1 MEAQVILQV
10 HFLLKEVM
18 GVTALDR
25 LISPVV
31 EVAVPLL
38 LVAPLLV
45 LALEAMAE
53 TGPHLV
59 FLVEALLM
67 PEVVVVLPMAQ
78 QGALEDQAVA
88 VLEE

>member
-1 MEAQVILQV
+1 
-10 HFLLKEVM
+10 
-18 GVTALDR
+18 
-25 LISPVV
+25 
-31 EVAVPLL
+31 
-38 LVAPLLV
+38 
-45 LALEAMAE
+45 MAE